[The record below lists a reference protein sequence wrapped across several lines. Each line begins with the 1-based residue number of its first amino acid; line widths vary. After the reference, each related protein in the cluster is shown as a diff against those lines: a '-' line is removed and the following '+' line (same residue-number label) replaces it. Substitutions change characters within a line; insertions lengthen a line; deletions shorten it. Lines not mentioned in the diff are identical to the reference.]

1 MAKIRQSG
9 RVGRGLE
16 KHNRRASRAPIAIC
30 LIRSSGLRAAAAA
43 DERNI
48 AQRVRRAC
56 RDAFHAQR
64 ILERIVPDMYA
75 VLGLSTPQVRYRVH
89 ARTRTSEGGE

>member
-1 MAKIRQSG
+1 MAKSLFL
-9 RVGRGLE
+9 VKNL
-16 KHNRRASRAPIAIC
+16 
-30 LIRSSGLRAAAAA
+30 RSSPFAFLLLLRLISTAAAA

-56 RDAFHAQR
+56 RDAFHTQR